1 MKRNALSV
9 VACVLIASA
18 QAGGIEIAIGEQPP
32 LFSRSGGIID
42 TVVAKAMALGRMSP
56 DFKWLPIGRM
66 LAELQAD
73 RPDVYVTPTN
83 TPGQQHPH
91 VIVLEA
97 RGVFFYKKS
106 RFPADPIG
114 RPADLAG
121 KRVAT
126 VVNSPLRPMLEA
138 AGAIVDEGPFET
150 MFAKLD
156 VGRVDL
162 TATAD
167 VGGLIS
173 IRKEFPGRE
182 AEFGLTDY
190 SYSTI
195 GAGLYVRDR
204 ADLRGILPAFR
215 EGFERMKADGSLRK
229 MLIEFFGEEHWRR
242 VKIR

>member
-1 MKRNALSV
+1 MLFRSV
-9 VACVLIASA
+9 DV
-18 QAGGIEIAIGEQPP
+18 AIGEQPP
-32 LFSRSGGIID
+32 LFSRSGGIVD
-42 TVVAKAMALGRMSP
+42 KVVARALELGGLGAEYR
-56 DFKWLPIGRM
+56 WLPIGRM
-66 LAELQAD
+66 LAELQGD
-73 RPDVYVTPTN
+73 RLDAYVTPTN

-106 RFPADPIG
+106 RFPSDPIV

-150 MFAKLD
+150 MLSKLD
-156 VGRVDL
+156 VGRVDI

-167 VGGLIS
+167 VGGLVS
-173 IRKEFPGRE
+173 IRKDFPGRE
-182 AEFGLTDY
+182 SEFGLTDY
-190 SYSTI
+190 SYSAI

-204 ADLRGILPAFR
+204 PDLAGILPAFR
-215 EGFERMKADGSLRK
+215 IGFERMKADGSLRR
-229 MLIEFFGEEHWRR
+229 MLIEFFGEGHWRR
-242 VKIR
+242 VRIR